1 MKLISRN
8 TDYAVRAVCHI
19 AGQKERVVSVTDLVK
34 ALKIPRPFLRK
45 ILQTLNKKGVLI
57 SYRGK
62 GGGFMLGR
70 PSGRI
75 YLLEMVEAFQG
86 PFKLNEC
93 TFKKD
98 ICPNRKKC
106 FLKKK
111 IDSIEDY
118 VYSQLRS
125 VTVES
130 ILKGE

>member
-1 MKLISRN
+1 
-8 TDYAVRAVCHI
+8 
-19 AGQKERVVSVTDLVK
+19 
-34 ALKIPRPFLRK
+34 
-45 ILQTLNKKGVLI
+45 
-57 SYRGK
+57 
-62 GGGFMLGR
+62 MLGR